1 MAWLRPIR
9 RGLGA
14 VLADLEPFLGLEP
27 RPSTQT
33 SPVHRALLALGHGS
47 LSLPAAATF
56 TRLPLAGAD
65 VPLTA
70 RASSTWKSH
79 LVLSVPRPSGRA
91 ATASSS
97 SAGSRSHVPLHR
109 LRLHEHEA
117 APLNAELARLASRL
131 AWSQPGVDKT
141 NYGGWQVPRHRTR
154 APPLSARS
162 QPGTASRSAWHFS
175 SGRQSADELFEGS
188 PSACCAKLQAI
199 ASGALDEAQ
208 LHHVQTGA
216 LKAEAAEAGE
226 AAAAAEEEEGEAA
239 EAKGR
244 ARGARSCHASHAW
257 LNINRRGDSNEMH
270 VHAPRRW
277 SAVYFVAGLPGGA
290 APAAVA
296 ATAAVAWL
304 ATAAI
309 AATAVA
315 APAAAHQPPHIRTAA
330 YYLWPYQV
338 GPTQSQRQVPAAAA
352 VAAAAARRRAAR
364 RRAGRR
370 RTWAA
375 TCSSVR
381 AACEG
386 RRTPSSPCRPS
397 RAPCGSSQ
405 AASRTASCHSATAAR
420 RTPEGRARRA
430 QIAEIAMEIASRSRS
445 TSRRPHPL
453 SL

>member
-27 RPSTQT
+27 RPSPQT

-56 TRLPLAGAD
+56 TQLPLAGAD

-91 ATASSS
+91 AMASSS
-97 SAGSRSHVPLHR
+97 SPGSRSHVPLHR

-154 APPLSARS
+154 APPLSART

-188 PSACCAKLQAI
+188 RSACCAKLQAI

-216 LKAEAAEAGE
+216 LKAEAAEAE
-226 AAAAAEEEEGEAA
+226 AEEGE
-239 EAKGR
+239 G

-296 ATAAVAWL
+296 ATAAP
-304 ATAAI
+304 
-309 AATAVA
+309 A
-315 APAAAHQPPHIRTAA
+315 APQLP
-330 YYLWPYQV
+330 
-338 GPTQSQRQVPAAAA
+338 
-352 VAAAAARRRAAR
+352 
-364 RRAGRR
+364 
-370 RTWAA
+370 
-375 TCSSVR
+375 
-381 AACEG
+381 
-386 RRTPSSPCRPS
+386 
-397 RAPCGSSQ
+397 
-405 AASRTASCHSATAAR
+405 
-420 RTPEGRARRA
+420 
-430 QIAEIAMEIASRSRS
+430 
-445 TSRRPHPL
+445 
-453 SL
+453 

>member
-27 RPSTQT
+27 RPSPQT
-33 SPVHRALLALGHGS
+33 LPVHRALLALGHGS

-117 APLNAELARLASRL
+117 APLNAELARLARRL
-131 AWSQPGVDKT
+131 ASSQPGVDKT
-141 NYGGWQVPRHRTR
+141 NFGGWQVPRHRTR
-154 APPLSARS
+154 APPLSART

-216 LKAEAAEAGE
+216 LKAEAAEAEE
-226 AAAAAEEEEGEAA
+226 AAAAAEEEEEEAAASDGAGALSGEALSG
-239 EAKGR
+239 EALDLV
-244 ARGARSCHASHAW
+244 ARRCARLLRVRTSATLAIRDGAP
-257 LNINRRGDSNEMH
+257 
-270 VHAPRRW
+270 PRPC
-277 SAVYFVAGLPGGA
+277 L
-290 APAAVA
+290 APA
-296 ATAAVAWL
+296 T
-304 ATAAI
+304 
-309 AATAVA
+309 
-315 APAAAHQPPHIRTAA
+315 
-330 YYLWPYQV
+330 
-338 GPTQSQRQVPAAAA
+338 
-352 VAAAAARRRAAR
+352 
-364 RRAGRR
+364 
-370 RTWAA
+370 
-375 TCSSVR
+375 
-381 AACEG
+381 
-386 RRTPSSPCRPS
+386 
-397 RAPCGSSQ
+397 
-405 AASRTASCHSATAAR
+405 
-420 RTPEGRARRA
+420 
-430 QIAEIAMEIASRSRS
+430 
-445 TSRRPHPL
+445 L
-453 SL
+453 SLSLSLPLPLPLTPLTPCLARCTRLGPPVRR

>member
-27 RPSTQT
+27 RPSPQT

-91 ATASSS
+91 AMASSS
-97 SAGSRSHVPLHR
+97 SPGSRSHVPLHR

-141 NYGGWQVPRHRTR
+141 NFGGWQVPRHRTR
-154 APPLSARS
+154 APPLSARTP
-162 QPGTASRSAWHFS
+162 PGSTSRSAWHS

-216 LKAEAAEAGE
+216 LKAAAPKHLSASGE
-226 AAAAAEEEEGEAA
+226 VPQDTDW
-239 EAKGR
+239 K
-244 ARGARSCHASHAW
+244 ARWRKKK
-257 LNINRRGDSNEMH
+257 E
-270 VHAPRRW
+270 
-277 SAVYFVAGLPGGA
+277 VAGWNC
-290 APAAVA
+290 
-296 ATAAVAWL
+296 T
-304 ATAAI
+304 
-309 AATAVA
+309 
-315 APAAAHQPPHIRTAA
+315 
-330 YYLWPYQV
+330 
-338 GPTQSQRQVPAAAA
+338 
-352 VAAAAARRRAAR
+352 
-364 RRAGRR
+364 
-370 RTWAA
+370 
-375 TCSSVR
+375 
-381 AACEG
+381 
-386 RRTPSSPCRPS
+386 
-397 RAPCGSSQ
+397 
-405 AASRTASCHSATAAR
+405 
-420 RTPEGRARRA
+420 
-430 QIAEIAMEIASRSRS
+430 
-445 TSRRPHPL
+445 
-453 SL
+453 

>member
-1 MAWLRPIR
+1 MLSGTAELARPCVELAARPHAWTTSSGRARLAMAWLRPIR

-27 RPSTQT
+27 RPSPQT

-117 APLNAELARLASRL
+117 APLNTELARLARRL
-131 AWSQPGVDKT
+131 ASSQPGVDKT
-141 NYGGWQVPRHRTR
+141 NFGGWQVPRHRTR
-154 APPLSARS
+154 APPLSART

-216 LKAEAAEAGE
+216 LKAEAAEAEE
-226 AAAAAEEEEGEAA
+226 AAAAAEEEEGETA
-239 EAKGR
+239 EAKGG

-296 ATAAVAWL
+296 GP
-304 ATAAI
+304 
-309 AATAVA
+309 A
-315 APAAAHQPPHIRTAA
+315 APAAPQLP
-330 YYLWPYQV
+330 
-338 GPTQSQRQVPAAAA
+338 
-352 VAAAAARRRAAR
+352 
-364 RRAGRR
+364 
-370 RTWAA
+370 
-375 TCSSVR
+375 
-381 AACEG
+381 
-386 RRTPSSPCRPS
+386 
-397 RAPCGSSQ
+397 
-405 AASRTASCHSATAAR
+405 
-420 RTPEGRARRA
+420 
-430 QIAEIAMEIASRSRS
+430 
-445 TSRRPHPL
+445 
-453 SL
+453 